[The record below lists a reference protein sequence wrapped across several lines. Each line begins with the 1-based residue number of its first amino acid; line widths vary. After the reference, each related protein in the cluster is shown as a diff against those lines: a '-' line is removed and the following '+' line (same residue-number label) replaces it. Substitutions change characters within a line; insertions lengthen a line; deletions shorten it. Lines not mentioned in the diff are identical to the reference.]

1 MDFANWTLVWALV
14 PVAYLIGA
22 FPTGLILGYVF
33 KGLDIRKHGSGGSG
47 ATNVGRVLGREWFLL
62 ISAIDFLKSLFV
74 ILATIGISDNVYVL
88 SSVALALVLGNSYP
102 IWSSFKGGK
111 GAATLAGLAMAFY
124 IDLWFVT
131 LTLFVA
137 LSIAIYITRTV
148 SLITLFGI
156 VVTATFA
163 VYVSVS
169 GAAPWS
175 HLIAIGVA
183 IVPTLLR
190 HLGNVRRL
198 ALGRENTADFL
209 DKSNLSHLQR
219 RKRWT
224 R

>member
-1 MDFANWTLVWALV
+1 MCSRVSTFVST
-14 PVAYLIGA
+14 
-22 FPTGLILGYVF
+22 
-33 KGLDIRKHGSGGSG
+33 GSGGSG
-47 ATNVGRVLGREWFLL
+47 ATNVGRVLGREWFFLT
-62 ISAIDFLKSLFV
+62 SVIDFLKALFV

-88 SSVALALVLGNSYP
+88 SSVGFSTGFWGNSYP
-102 IWSSFKGGK
+102 IWSSFQGGK

-131 LTLFVA
+131 LILFTA

-156 VVTATFA
+156 VVTAIFA
-163 VYVSVS
+163 VYVSITGVS
-169 GAAPWS
+169 PWS

-198 ALGRENTADFL
+198 ALGRENTADFF
-209 DKSNLSHLQR
+209 DKSNMSHLQR